1 MFVVRTDP
9 ADGGEP
15 SYKAFRRLTAAR
27 QSLHTLGALV
37 RHGEALGVFLF
48 EVPHESDPWRAIEA
62 VRAGSGVLLERDPWG
77 DGDRP
82 RPRNPRGPG
91 ENPDA

>member
-9 ADGGEP
+9 VDGREP
-15 SYKAFRRLTAAR
+15 SYKAFHRLSAAR

-37 RHGEALGVFLF
+37 RRGEAIGVFLF
-48 EVPHESDPWRAIEA
+48 DVPQESDVWRAIEA

-77 DGDRP
+77 DRDQDRA
-82 RPRNPRGPG
+82 RNPKGPG